1 MAVVDEVKTIV
12 RLLMQRPITE
22 EIAREV
28 EAHEGFEH
36 LEIVDGSWI
45 GFDED
50 PYMSGEEHGWIES
63 KIGALL
69 TLWAM
74 QNKAGRVYPGD
85 TSFILTGNPD
95 NLELNRRPD
104 IAFIKHD
111 RVAGTSGYIY
121 AAPDLAVEII
131 SPTERPYAIRQ
142 KLADYLNNGV
152 QRVWQV
158 YPQTQ
163 EIVVTYADGTSR
175 MYRAPDV
182 LTDAELLPG
191 FSLDVAVV
199 FED

>member
-36 LEIVDGSWI
+36 LEIVGGNWV

-50 PYMSGEEHGWIES
+50 PFMSGEEHGWIES
-63 KIGALL
+63 KISALL

-74 QNKAGRVYPGD
+74 QNKAGRIYPGD
-85 TSFILTGNPD
+85 TNFILSGNPKT
-95 NLELNRRPD
+95 LEDKRRPD
-104 IAFIKHD
+104 VAFVKRE
-111 RVAGTSGYIY
+111 RVIETVGYQY
-121 AAPDLAVEII
+121 LAPDLAVEII
-131 SPTERPYAIRQ
+131 SPTEKPYEIRD
-142 KLADYLNNGV
+142 KLNTYLRHGV

-163 EIVVTYADGTSR
+163 EIVATFADGTSR
-175 MYRAPDV
+175 TYHPSDT
-182 LTDAELLPG
+182 LTDPDLLPG
-191 FSLDVAVV
+191 FELDVAMV
-199 FED
+199 FEA